1 MRGLTLCARYGHQ
14 SFREMTGH
22 PMSIVDFTLFTQCLI
37 ELYNHEV
44 KPSEMGL
51 PTSED

>member
-1 MRGLTLCARYGHQ
+1 MA
-14 SFREMTGH
+14 GH

>member
-1 MRGLTLCARYGHQ
+1 
-14 SFREMTGH
+14 
-22 PMSIVDFTLFTQCLI
+22 MSIVDFNLFTQCLI